1 MQRGPHNPKSRLLK
15 RTFRRRRNLCTLVVL
30 LPTFY
35 NPDAMGARKKIET
48 EKWRIT
54 MAEIDRLFSGYQ
66 QMHITGWNR
75 EDNVKDDLYRF
86 EIDLNIT
93 R

>member
-1 MQRGPHNPKSRLLK
+1 
-15 RTFRRRRNLCTLVVL
+15 
-30 LPTFY
+30 
-35 NPDAMGARKKIET
+35 MGARKKIET